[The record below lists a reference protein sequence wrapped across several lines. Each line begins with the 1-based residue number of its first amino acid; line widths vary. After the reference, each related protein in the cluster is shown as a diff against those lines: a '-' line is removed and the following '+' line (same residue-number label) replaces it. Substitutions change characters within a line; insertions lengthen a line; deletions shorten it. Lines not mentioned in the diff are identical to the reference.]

1 MEGDGVVLQGEEVGT
16 RWKKESDGEGMGEGK
31 KHETEAKRWVIIKV

>member
-16 RWKKESDGEGMGEGK
+16 RWKKESDGEGKGEK
-31 KHETEAKRWVIIKV
+31 KNMKQKLKGG